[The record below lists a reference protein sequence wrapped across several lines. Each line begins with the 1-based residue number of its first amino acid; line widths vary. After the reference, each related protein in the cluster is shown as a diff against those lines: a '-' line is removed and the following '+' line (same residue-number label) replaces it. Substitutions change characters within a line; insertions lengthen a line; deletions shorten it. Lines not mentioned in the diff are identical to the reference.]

1 MSDLKAQFD
10 QAVVASKQLTAKP
23 DNATLLKIY
32 SLYKQAT
39 AGDVKGERPD
49 SFDMVGAA
57 KFDAWE
63 GLEGTSQDD
72 AMTHYVALIT
82 KLKG

>member
-1 MSDLKAQFD
+1 MSDLKTQFE
-10 QAVVASKQLTAKP
+10 AAFAASKTLTKKP

-39 AGDVKGERPD
+39 QGDVTGERPE
-49 SFDMVGAA
+49 SFDFAGAA

-63 GLEGTSQDD
+63 ALAGMSKDD
-72 AMTHYVALIT
+72 AMKGYAELIA
-82 KLKG
+82 KLTG

>member
-1 MSDLKAQFD
+1 MSDLKTRFEAAF
-10 QAVVASKQLTAKP
+10 AASKTLTKKP

-49 SFDMVGAA
+49 SFDFAGAA

-63 GLEGTSQDD
+63 ALEGMSKDE
-72 AMTHYVALIT
+72 AMAGYADVIE
-82 KLKG
+82 KLTA